1 MICNLETTGIQSYIE
16 PHGQERSQKKDLR
29 SHLGID
35 LETSFTEGHAPANYT
50 KKKILNSSPEEG

>member
-16 PHGQERSQKKDLR
+16 LHGQERSQKNDLR

-35 LETSFTEGHAPANYT
+35 LETSFTEGHALANYT
-50 KKKILNSSPEEG
+50 KKKNP